1 MVGTPAT
8 HQLQLPRQP
17 GHFPAQSIVLRQQ
30 RLHIAG
36 DPLFGTTAAGPV
48 TWIKTQSDRFQPKGS
63 EMVELQAE
71 ASQIRA
77 ARDLAQSAL
86 LALADANGR
95 VIKTVVQTK
104 IRPRNGADSMA
115 QAIPITQPVCTTSC
129 DVDAIVQL

>member
-1 MVGTPAT
+1 M
-8 HQLQLPRQP
+8 
-17 GHFPAQSIVLRQQ
+17 
-30 RLHIAG
+30 
-36 DPLFGTTAAGPV
+36 
-48 TWIKTQSDRFQPKGS
+48 TWIKTQSDRFQPKGA

-77 ARDLAQSAL
+77 ALDLAQSAL

-104 IRPRNGADSMA
+104 IRPRNGADSLA